1 MNPPSFLR
9 VAQASGDHW
18 GSMVK
23 SVLTALG
30 PLAPDLNFGLAYVTF
45 GLAEHLSS
53 IATFLRETTPIKQWT
68 VAVAEGL
75 IGPIGAV
82 RGRPAVAVMVGRLPE
97 NSFCRLEG
105 WHEPA
110 RQHFLA
116 SQSAWLANQDLPVA
130 LVHGDMHEVDLP
142 DMVKD
147 LAQATGSFVIGGATP
162 AQAGGLG
169 GVLLGSPLTL
179 VTGLTQGCS
188 PLGASHRVTEAQDD
202 VIMSLDGRPAL
213 EVMIEEI
220 GPELAQDLRK
230 VAGLI
235 HVGLPVKGAD
245 RADYVVRPL
254 MAIDPA
260 RGWLAVNAHMST
272 GDRLL
277 FVRRD
282 EVSARKD
289 MQRMLADVAQRAE
302 GRTVKGGIYISCLA
316 RGEQM
321 FGSDDTESIMI
332 KNSLGEFPLIGIIS
346 HGEFSH
352 DRLYSYTGVLA
363 LILS

>member
-1 MNPPSFLR
+1 MSNASFLR
-9 VAQASGDHW
+9 AAQASGEHW
-18 GSMVK
+18 GALAK
-23 SVLTALG
+23 SLLTALG

-45 GLAEHLSS
+45 ELAEDLSS

-68 VAVAEGL
+68 MAVADGL

-82 RGRPAVAVMVGRLPE
+82 RGRPALAVMVGRLPE
-97 NSFCRLEG
+97 DSFIRLDS
-105 WHEPA
+105 WHDPA
-110 RQHFLA
+110 RVNFLS
-116 SQSAWLANQDLPVA
+116 SQAGWLARQSMAVA
-130 LVHGDMHEVDLP
+130 LVHGDVNEPELP
-142 DMVKD
+142 DMLHD
-147 LAQATGSFVIGGATP
+147 LATATGSFVIGGATP

-169 GVLLGSPLTL
+169 GVLLGSPLQM

-188 PLGASHRVTEAQDD
+188 PLGKSHQVTEAQDD
-202 VIMSLDGRPAL
+202 VIMALDGRPAL
-213 EVMIEEI
+213 DVMIEEI
-220 GPELAQDLRK
+220 GPELSRDLRQ

-235 HVGLPVKGAD
+235 HVGLPVRGAD
-245 RADYVVRPL
+245 RPDYLVRPL

-260 RGWLAVNAHMST
+260 RGWLAVNARFNV
-272 GDRLL
+272 GDPVL

-282 EVSARKD
+282 SQSARKD
-289 MQRMLADVAQRAE
+289 MQRMLADVASRSQ

-321 FGSDDTESIMI
+321 FGSDDAESIMI
-332 KNSLGEFPLIGIIS
+332 KNSLGDFPLIGIIS
-346 HGEFSH
+346 HGEFCH